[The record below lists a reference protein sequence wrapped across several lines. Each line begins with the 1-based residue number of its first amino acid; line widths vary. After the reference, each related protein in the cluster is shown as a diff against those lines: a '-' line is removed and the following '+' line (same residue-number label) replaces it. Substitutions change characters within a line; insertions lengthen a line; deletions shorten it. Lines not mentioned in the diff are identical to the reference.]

1 MNNDLPAGLEQ
12 LAHAKV
18 QSNRFKLSD
27 EAFTAAARLLR
38 EHEVAEKVFRL
49 LEGTRGSL
57 SGGDAHWHLRIPQ
70 PAHIGSP
77 IWTQNLIT

>member
-18 QSNRFKLSD
+18 QSNRFKFSD
-27 EAFTAAARLLR
+27 EAITAAARLLR
-38 EHEVAEKVFRL
+38 EHEVAEKAPPP
-49 LEGTRGSL
+49 RGKPRSL

-77 IWTQNLIT
+77 IWAQNLIT